1 MNFLEKCFKLKEH
14 NTTAKQE
21 IYLGFISFL
30 AVAYILAVNPE
41 ILSSTGMDRGG
52 LFYVTAIAAF
62 VGTLAMAFIANFPF
76 ILAPAM
82 GLNAFFAYSVV
93 LTMGYSWQIALFA
106 VVLEGIIFFLM
117 SITSIREKI
126 ITAIPIQLKYAMG
139 AGVGLFI
146 TLVALKNAYII
157 RAHEVTF
164 VTIQDFFGDAFN
176 TAGIS
181 AILAFGG
188 ILITALLMHHKAP
201 GAILIGMLI
210 TWGIGMIFQLAGIY
224 HVVPE
229 QGFYSLFPNFSL
241 SAMNESFQGFC
252 SLVGSAFN
260 VSEWTCAAVP
270 GKTGWALLFS
280 VNFLIVIFSFFFA
293 DFFDT
298 VGTING
304 AVVNT
309 PLMKKDGTIPGL
321 RGALLADSI
330 ATFLG
335 GVLGTSTTTTFAE
348 SAVGIRAGARTG
360 LSALTA
366 AILFLISLLCAPIF
380 LSLPGFATAPA
391 LIIVG
396 YLMLKSVTLIDWDD
410 IPGAIPAYILIIGMV
425 FTYNISDGL
434 GLGIIAW
441 TFLNF
446 NIKGRVNLLLWVLT
460 VLFIAKY
467 IFL

>member
-1 MNFLEKCFKLKEH
+1 MNFLEKCFKLKEN
-14 NTTAKQE
+14 NTTAKKE
-21 IYLGFISFL
+21 IYVGFISFL
-30 AVAYILAVNPE
+30 AVAYILAVNPA

-52 LFYVTAIAAF
+52 LFYATAIAAF
-62 VGTLAMAFIANFPF
+62 LGTLAMAFIANFPF

-93 LTMGYSWQIALFA
+93 LSMGYSWQIALFA
-106 VVLEGIIFFLM
+106 IVLEGVIFFLM
-117 SITSIREKI
+117 SVTSIREKI
-126 ITAIPIQLKYAMG
+126 INAIPIQLKYAMG

-146 TLVALKNAYII
+146 TLVALKNSYII
-157 RAHEVTF
+157 RAHDVTL
-164 VTIQDFFGDAFN
+164 VTIQDFFGESFN

-201 GAILIGMLI
+201 GAILIGMLV
-210 TWGIGMIFQLAGIY
+210 TWGFGMIFQLAGIY

-241 SAMNESFQGFC
+241 SAMSESFRGFC
-252 SLVGSAFN
+252 SLFGSAFN
-260 VSEWTCAAVP
+260 VSEWTCSAAP
-270 GKTGWALLFS
+270 EKTGWSLLFS
-280 VNFLIVIFSFFFA
+280 VNFLVVIFSFLFA

-330 ATFLG
+330 ATFMG
-335 GVLGTSTTTTFAE
+335 GIIGTSTTTTFAE

-360 LSALTA
+360 LSSLTA

-380 LSLPGFATAPA
+380 LALPGFATAPA

-410 IPGAIPAYILIIGMV
+410 ITGAMPAYILIIGMV

-446 NIKGRVNLLLWVLT
+446 NIKGRVNWLLWLLSA
-460 VLFIAKY
+460 LFIAKY

>member
-1 MNFLEKCFKLKEH
+1 MNFLEKCFKLKEN
-14 NTTAKQE
+14 NTTAKKE
-21 IYLGFISFL
+21 IYVGFITFL
-30 AVAYILAVNPE
+30 AVSYILAVNPE
-41 ILSSTGMDRGG
+41 ILSSTGMNRGG
-52 LFYVTAIAAF
+52 VFYATAIAAF
-62 VGTLAMAFIANFPF
+62 IGTLAMAFMANYPF
-76 ILAPAM
+76 VLAPAM

-106 VVLEGIIFFLM
+106 IVLEGVIFFLM

-126 ITAIPIQLKYAMG
+126 INAIPLQLKYAMG

-157 RAHEVTF
+157 RAHEVTLL
-164 VTIQDFFGDAFN
+164 TIQDFFGDAFN

-188 ILITALLMHHKAP
+188 ILITALLLHYKAP
-201 GAILIGMLI
+201 GAILIGILV
-210 TWGIGMIFQLAGIY
+210 TWGLGMIFQLAGIY

-229 QGFYSLFPNFSL
+229 EGFRSLFPNFSI
-241 SAMNESFQGFC
+241 SAMSESFQGFR
-252 SLVGSAFN
+252 SLIGSAFH
-260 VSEWTCAAVP
+260 VSEWTCT
-270 GKTGWALLFS
+270 GSEKTGWELLFS
-280 VNFLIVIFSFFFA
+280 VNFLIICFSFLFA

-309 PLMKKDGTIPGL
+309 PIMNKDGTIPRL

-330 ATFLG
+330 ATFAG
-335 GVLGTSTTTTFAE
+335 GILGTSTTTTFAE
-348 SAVGIRAGARTG
+348 SAVGIGAGARTG
-360 LSALTA
+360 LSAFTA
-366 AILFLISLLCAPIF
+366 AILFLLSLLFAPVF
-380 LSLPGFATAPA
+380 LALPGFATAPA

-410 IPGAIPAYILIIGMV
+410 IPGAIPAYILIVGMV

-446 NIKGRVNLLLWVLT
+446 NVKGRVNWLLWVLT
-460 VLFIAKY
+460 LLFIAKY

>member
-1 MNFLEKCFKLKEH
+1 MNFLEKCFKLKEN
-14 NTTAKQE
+14 NTTAKKE
-21 IYLGFISFL
+21 IYVGFISFL
-30 AVAYILAVNPE
+30 AVAYILAVNPA

-52 LFYVTAIAAF
+52 LFYATAIAAF

-93 LTMGYSWQIALFA
+93 LSMGYSWQIALFA
-106 VVLEGIIFFLM
+106 IVLEGVIFFLM
-117 SITSIREKI
+117 SVSSIREKI
-126 ITAIPIQLKYAMG
+126 INAIPIQLKYAMG

-146 TLVALKNAYII
+146 TLVALKNSYII

-164 VTIQDFFGDAFN
+164 LTIQDFFGDSFN

-210 TWGIGMIFQLAGIY
+210 TWGLGMIFQLSGIY

-229 QGFYSLFPNFSL
+229 QGFHSLFPNFSL
-241 SAMNESFQGFC
+241 SAMSDSIRGFC
-252 SLVGSAFN
+252 SLFGSAFH
-260 VSEWTCAAVP
+260 VSEWTCSAVP
-270 GKTGWALLFS
+270 EKTGWSLLFS
-280 VNFLIVIFSFFFA
+280 VNFLVVIFSFLFA

-330 ATFLG
+330 ATFMG
-335 GVLGTSTTTTFAE
+335 GIIGTSTTTTFAE

-360 LSALTA
+360 LSSLTA

-380 LSLPGFATAPA
+380 LALPGFATAPA

-410 IPGAIPAYILIIGMV
+410 ITGAMPAYILIIGMV

-446 NIKGRVNLLLWVLT
+446 NIKGRVNWLLWLLSA
-460 VLFIAKY
+460 LFIAKY